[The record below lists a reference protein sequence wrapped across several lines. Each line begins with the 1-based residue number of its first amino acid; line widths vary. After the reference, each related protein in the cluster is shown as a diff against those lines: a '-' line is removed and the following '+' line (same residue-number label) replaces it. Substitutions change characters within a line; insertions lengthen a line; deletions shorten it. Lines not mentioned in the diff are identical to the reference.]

1 LIFWNQ
7 LDKEELVTGQSLIVA
22 DPSSVL
28 SVESDIL
35 LSDIASKR
43 DIKVNDLL
51 GWNGLDKD
59 GWLKAGSKIR
69 LTQPIGYKE
78 AEKVEGS
85 YLELNPISVTVPT
98 HTVQDGEF
106 LYTIS
111 RKYNIK
117 ISALMRWNDMKSESD
132 IRVGQDL
139 YVANPDIFYVVKNG
153 GKLSDVA
160 NKLNIELSKLKSWN
174 QVQHDGRLKKG
185 TKVLVVD
192 IERYQQ

>member
-1 LIFWNQ
+1 
-7 LDKEELVTGQSLIVA
+7 
-22 DPSSVL
+22 
-28 SVESDIL
+28 
-35 LSDIASKR
+35 
-43 DIKVNDLL
+43 
-51 GWNGLDKD
+51 
-59 GWLKAGSKIR
+59 
-69 LTQPIGYKE
+69 
-78 AEKVEGS
+78 
-85 YLELNPISVTVPT
+85 
-98 HTVQDGEF
+98 
-106 LYTIS
+106 
-111 RKYNIK
+111 
-117 ISALMRWNDMKSESD
+117 MKSESD